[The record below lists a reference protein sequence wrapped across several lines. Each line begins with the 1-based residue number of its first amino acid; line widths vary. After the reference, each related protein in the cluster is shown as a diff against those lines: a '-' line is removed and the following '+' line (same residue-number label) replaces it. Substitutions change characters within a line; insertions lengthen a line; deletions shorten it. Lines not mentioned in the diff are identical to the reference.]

1 MSAVTWTTTWH
12 KRKGLDPDKLL
23 PHTAYYGSGMDSISD
38 YAARTTADRW
48 GGQTSWTRAE
58 RPSNKAHQK
67 SVAKQ
72 WKRHQERMDR
82 EIMAVQNERW
92 IHLNIMQAELN
103 EQARHNQSLKQKSIM
118 SQRSPAPSTA
128 SQKKPKK
135 KKKKKKKTTRS
146 KTDKA
151 EEIETEQEGFLPSI
165 GGPKQQQQ
173 QQQRRRRRRPP
184 ARRASDDEDDEDD
197 EDEESIVERDKRQ
210 AKEAILLGM
219 IPQHLHR
226 DFTEDDLGMLEHILR
241 IPSPRQENLAA
252 AEAAASPTFDV
263 TTEIHYVKNP

>member
-1 MSAVTWTTTWH
+1 VEKAPGANGPRNYGGS
-12 KRKGLDPDKLL
+12 KRTVDPLEYN
-23 PHTAYYGSGMDSISD
+23 ASRIERAG
-38 YAARTTADRW
+38 AAQPIA
-48 GGQTSWTRAE
+48 
-58 RPSNKAHQK
+58 
-67 SVAKQ
+67 
-72 WKRHQERMDR
+72 
-82 EIMAVQNERW
+82 
-92 IHLNIMQAELN
+92 QAEIDH
-103 EQARHNQSLKQKSIM
+103 E
-118 SQRSPAPSTA
+118 
-128 SQKKPKK
+128 PKK
-135 KKKKKKKTTRS
+135 S
-146 KTDKA
+146 CALDSEPEEA
-151 EEIETEQEGFLPSI
+151 EEEEEEEEEDE
-165 GGPKQQQQ
+165 Q

-184 ARRASDDEDDEDD
+184 ARRASDD